1 VNILVAPDKF
11 RGSLE
16 AVEVCQAIETGIL
29 LAYPDA
35 NVTTIPLADGGE
47 GTARILTR
55 QAGGNEVIV
64 TVNDSLGR
72 PVDASYGLSADNQV
86 AFIEMAAASGLGLL
100 SNDERNPL
108 LTSTYGTG
116 ELIKDAIGRGVGKI
130 ILGIGGS
137 ATTDGGIGMAAAL
150 GYSFLDQKGVELTPN
165 GVSLT
170 HIYSIV
176 KPQNDPGLSDIIIVV
191 ACDVTNPLY
200 GPDGAAHVYGPQ
212 KGADPEMVALLDDGL
227 KNLSQVAGETFGRDV
242 SKVPGAG
249 AAGGLGAGCMWFLN
263 ATLKDGISIVMEQCN
278 IAALVENADLVITGE
293 GKVDEQTLSGKVV
306 KGLAELCKGYDVP
319 LAVVC
324 GTLQITTEQASDAG
338 MTFAV
343 SVLNR
348 PMDLHT
354 AQQEAFDLIKDATFQ
369 LVRLFFF
376 NRRTGLS

>member
-16 AVEVCQAIETGIL
+16 AVGVCNAIESGIL
-29 LAYPDA
+29 LAYPAA

-47 GTARILTR
+47 GTSRILTR
-55 QAGGNEVIV
+55 QAGGREVIV
-64 TVNDSLGR
+64 TVNDPLGR
-72 PVDASYGLSADNQV
+72 PVDASYGLSADNEV

-100 SNDERNPL
+100 ANDERNPL

-116 ELIKDAIGRGVGKI
+116 ELIKDAIGRGVRKI

-150 GYSFLDQKGVELTPN
+150 GYSFLDQNGVELTPN
-165 GVSLT
+165 GAALT
-170 HIYSIV
+170 QIHSIV
-176 KPQNDPGLSDIIIVV
+176 KPQNDPGLSDITIVV

-200 GPDGAAHVYGPQ
+200 GPAGAAHVYGPQ
-212 KGADPEMVALLDDGL
+212 KGADPEMVALLDNGL
-227 KNLSQVAGETFGRDV
+227 KKLSHVAGETFGRDV
-242 SKVPGAG
+242 SDVPGAG

-278 IAALVENADLVITGE
+278 IAALVEKADLVITGE

-306 KGLAELCKGYDVP
+306 KGLAELCKGNNVP

-324 GTLQITTEQASDAG
+324 GTLQITAGQARDAG

>member
-1 VNILVAPDKF
+1 MNILVAPDKF

-16 AVEVCQAIETGIL
+16 ADEVCQAVRTGIL
-29 LAYPDA
+29 QAYPDA
-35 NVTTIPLADGGE
+35 IVTTIPLADGGE
-47 GTARILTR
+47 GTSRILTR
-55 QAGGNEVIV
+55 QAGGSEVV
-64 TVNDSLGR
+64 MTVNDPLGR
-72 PVDASYGLSADNQV
+72 PVEASYGLSADGQV

-100 SNDERNPL
+100 EIEERNPM

-116 ELIKDAIGRGVGKI
+116 QLIRNAVEHGVRKI
-130 ILGIGGS
+130 VLGIGGS

-150 GYSFLDQKGVELTPN
+150 GYIFLDQNGNELSPN
-165 GVSLT
+165 GASLGLI
-170 HIYSIV
+170 HSILR
-176 KPQNDPGLSDIIIVV
+176 PQTDPGLANLSIVV

-200 GPDGAAHVYGPQ
+200 GTDGAAFIYGPQ
-212 KGADPEMVALLDDGL
+212 KGADQEMVRMLDDGL
-227 KNLSQVAGETFGRDV
+227 RNLSAIAEKTFGRDV
-242 SKVPGAG
+242 SQVPGAG

-278 IAALVENADLVITGE
+278 IASLIEKADLVITGE

-306 KGLAELCKGYDVP
+306 QGLAGLCKEHDVP

-324 GTLQITTEQASDAG
+324 GTLQITTEQARAAG
-338 MTFAV
+338 MTYAV

-348 PMDLHT
+348 PMDLHA
-354 AQQEAFDLIKDATFQ
+354 AQQEAFALVSDATFQ